1 MTTLITATDG
11 SPFDAIRR
19 TRADGSEYW
28 SARDLMPLMGY
39 GADWRNFQTAIER
52 ARVAATN
59 SGHDVETLFGGVTE
73 KTQGRPREDFH
84 LARMAAYLVSLNG
97 DPRKPETAAAQAYF
111 VIRTREAETTPAVRP
126 EQITRADL
134 AKMVLAAEEEKA
146 ILEAAL
152 ESAAPAI
159 EYHDRYVLTDDVLT
173 VKAWGAQFGLTGPQA
188 YQLLVAKNVV
198 YRMSIGT
205 RWSAKAGKPV
215 EEFEYRARAGRPS
228 FTWFDLRPQHNA
240 PRHHNGQVRQTLYV
254 RQAHAL
260 DLGRRC
266 GLAPVG
272 QQTALRTAIGTTK

>member
-1 MTTLITATDG
+1 MTAVQPFDSR

-28 SARDLMPLMGY
+28 SARDLMPLLDY
-39 GADWRNFQTAIER
+39 EKWERFSDTIER
-52 ARVAATN
+52 ARAAIAN
-59 SGHDVETLFGGVTE
+59 SGLDADANASRLREPIA
-73 KTQGRPREDFH
+73 KTTREDFH
-84 LARMAAYLVSLNG
+84 LTRYACYVVAMNG
-97 DPRKPETAAAQAYF
+97 DPRKPAVAAAQTYF
-111 VIRTREAETTPAVRP
+111 AVRTREAETTPAVRP

-260 DLGRRC
+260 DLGRKC

-272 QQTALRTAIGTTK
+272 QQTALELGGAA